1 MPNRDENLVAVF
13 IDYENLLL
21 SYREQVDKYAD
32 LDWAKILDLA
42 TKKGRLVIKRAY
54 ADWSIF
60 GDKQKEL
67 LGYGFELI
75 NTPSRGGKNAADIKI
90 VIDTLSLLRD
100 QVREITHFLLVS
112 GDGDFIDLVH
122 HLHTHGKSVTGMGV
136 SGATSNYLTQ
146 VCDEYVFYD
155 VLAKSPSVVLD
166 PATEARVRP
175 VSFDVREARRILRQ
189 ALQKIETPWVDASDL
204 KNAML
209 RIDST
214 FNERNYNFDKFKDFL
229 AAQSDL
235 VVTKNKEPLGL
246 LVQEL
251 TENNAAPDNENP
263 ERQLDRY
270 LQFLAREKIRMRST
284 EHRKAIIINMFGVI
298 QKNSKISYTEVI
310 KILANVIEN
319 KAPYIS
325 YSFINEAAHQL
336 FRSQCFY
343 FDDDDNYPPG
353 TKLWDRSVSLK
364 EGIESAND
372 LLTWCDRELLKKI
385 LHWLEPEEKINPE
398 VAVRLLYGQEGMPYK
413 MDHIEKLIEEIQ
425 NR

>member
-100 QVREITHFLLVS
+100 QVREITHLLLVS

-166 PATEARVRP
+166 PA
-175 VSFDVREARRILRQ
+175 S
-189 ALQKIETPWVDASDL
+189 
-204 KNAML
+204 
-209 RIDST
+209 
-214 FNERNYNFDKFKDFL
+214 
-229 AAQSDL
+229 
-235 VVTKNKEPLGL
+235 
-246 LVQEL
+246 
-251 TENNAAPDNENP
+251 
-263 ERQLDRY
+263 
-270 LQFLAREKIRMRST
+270 
-284 EHRKAIIINMFGVI
+284 
-298 QKNSKISYTEVI
+298 
-310 KILANVIEN
+310 
-319 KAPYIS
+319 
-325 YSFINEAAHQL
+325 
-336 FRSQCFY
+336 
-343 FDDDDNYPPG
+343 
-353 TKLWDRSVSLK
+353 
-364 EGIESAND
+364 
-372 LLTWCDRELLKKI
+372 
-385 LHWLEPEEKINPE
+385 
-398 VAVRLLYGQEGMPYK
+398 
-413 MDHIEKLIEEIQ
+413 
-425 NR
+425 